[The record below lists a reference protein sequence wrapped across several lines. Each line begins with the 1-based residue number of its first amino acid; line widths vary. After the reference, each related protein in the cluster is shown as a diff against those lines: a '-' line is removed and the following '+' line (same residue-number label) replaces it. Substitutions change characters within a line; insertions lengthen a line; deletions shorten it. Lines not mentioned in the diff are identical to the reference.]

1 MEDRIRIVD
10 GDIFD
15 ILQNSVADAFGA
27 SFEFGRGSRPKIA
40 CIGNSSG
47 NNWSLTCL
55 HSKKRCHVKIG
66 SN

>member
-15 ILQNSVADAFGA
+15 ILQNSAADALGA
-27 SFEFGRGSRPKIA
+27 SFEFSRGSHPKIA

-47 NNWSLTCL
+47 NNLTCL